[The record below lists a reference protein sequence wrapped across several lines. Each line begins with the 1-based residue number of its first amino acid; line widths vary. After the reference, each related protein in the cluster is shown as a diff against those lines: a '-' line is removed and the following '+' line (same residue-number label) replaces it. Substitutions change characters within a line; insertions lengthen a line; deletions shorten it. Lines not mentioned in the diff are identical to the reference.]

1 MPRLLV
7 EKGPDRGK
15 AVTVTTGQQ
24 VVAGRDKSADLQL
37 SDNMASRKHFLIAS
51 KGSIFGLK
59 DLGSANGTLVNGRKA
74 EGAHKLQ
81 YGDSIQVGETLLSW
95 LADETQE
102 KQGGLIGHAI
112 GGYRI
117 EERLGRGAM
126 GTVYKA
132 TQLSLGRT
140 VALKVLSPD
149 LVKDQK
155 FCEMFVK
162 EARAAGSLNHPN
174 IIQVYDVGDEGG
186 NYYFSMEFA
195 AKGSVLEELQAQR
208 QIPLPRAVKIMRD
221 SCAALDY
228 AERKGLVHR
237 DIKPDNL
244 MVMEDD
250 TVKLGDLGLAMSTVE
265 LQAEQ
270 DGVFGTPHYIAPE
283 QAMGKPIDHRA
294 DIYALGAT
302 FYRMLSGKTLFT
314 GTTVKEILKKQVRE
328 AHPPITDWVPDCP
341 EGIKRILDRMLVK
354 NPAERY
360 QHASEIAQ
368 DLTDFENLSAR
379 KAASSGT
386 AFGARVTGLSPD
398 QSQRIAE
405 QKSKR
410 SLMIAG
416 LAAAAAVIAAVIS
429 IGVFAFGDD
438 DPGPVNNDPVVGG
451 ANNESNAP
459 PGNGAGVPADV
470 LAANR
475 RVEERITIAKHLLDN
490 PPSTPEDLDRDV
502 DRIDTVLRETK
513 AKADPDLHK
522 QLQDLRDKLW
532 VLRNSMLE
540 SFQAAKDERDEAWR
554 KAEALIAEFK
564 FTGAKEPVAAFVTK
578 WKDSKDPQILGLVK
592 EVEDYIT
599 TTYPVRCD
607 NALREFVAR
616 INREERQADNLAE
629 AGLKVA
635 TIEGLAQRVRETE
648 EACDES
654 NAKKALGELAGR
666 LERKAAALN
675 KEADRAEQLRI
686 ENAAARARETLSKA
700 LDQSRGHVANGN
712 FTSSNRVMEDWKVSD
727 PDFTTDGSHELFRT
741 HREDLKARADQTQ
754 LIFESLQ
761 ILVNSLTKAS
771 DQKQTLLRNQ
781 AWPKD
786 AAELF
791 GGGDNPISLEV
802 ERNLQDRQ
810 WKLIV
815 FKGAS
820 PQTMACSD
828 FNTRAKRVAL
838 GNAIAHLFTHDDA
851 MKQKLERFT
860 ASGVNA
866 ATGIYAWLMD
876 MEAYEAAMPF
886 IEHGFG
892 KTPPG
897 TRQYAVAREYYAWS
911 LLARADMAGA
921 QGDREKAN
929 EYLQRLAKDFANTR
943 ANKGRK

>member
-24 VVAGRDKSADLQL
+24 IVAGRDKSADLQL
-37 SDNMASRKHFLIAS
+37 SDTMASRKHFLIAS

-81 YGDSIQVGETLLSW
+81 AGDSIQVGETLLSW
-95 LADETQE
+95 LADETQD

-149 LVKDQK
+149 LVKDEK

-162 EARAAGSLNHPN
+162 EARAAGGLNHPN
-174 IIQVYDVGDEGG
+174 IIQVYDVGDENG

-195 AKGSVLEELQAQR
+195 ARGSVLEELQAQR
-208 QIPLPRAVKIMRD
+208 QIPLTRAVKIIRD
-221 SCAALDY
+221 ACAALDY

-244 MVMEDD
+244 MVMEDH

-328 AHPPITDWVPDCP
+328 VHPPITDWVPDCP
-341 EGIKRILDRMLVK
+341 EAIGRILDRMLIK

-379 KAASSGT
+379 KTATSGS

-398 QSQRIAE
+398 QSQRIHE

-410 SLMIAG
+410 SLMIAAI
-416 LAAAAAVIAAVIS
+416 AAIAAVLAAVVS
-429 IGVFAFGDD
+429 VSVFAFGGS
-438 DPGPVNNDPVVGG
+438 DPGPENNAPIIGG
-451 ANNESNAP
+451 ANNESNTPPVNGTGVAP
-459 PGNGAGVPADV
+459 DV
-470 LAANR
+470 AAANK

-490 PPSTPEDLDRDV
+490 PPSTPEDLDRDL
-502 DRIDTVLRETK
+502 DRIDSVLRETK
-513 AKADPDLHK
+513 AKADPELHK
-522 QLQDLRDKLW
+522 QLTALRDRLW
-532 VLRNSMLE
+532 AKRNEMLE
-540 SFQAAKDERDEAWR
+540 SFQAAKDEHDEAWR
-554 KAEALIAEFK
+554 KSQALINDFK
-564 FTGAKEPVAAFVTK
+564 FEGAKEPLAAFITK
-578 WKDSKDPQILGLVK
+578 WKDSKDPQILALVTNTEKDLK
-592 EVEDYIT
+592 ES
-599 TTYPVRCD
+599 YPDRCL
-607 NALREFVAR
+607 NVQREFAR
-616 INREERQADNLAE
+616 RIAREEQQADGMSDA
-629 AGLKVA
+629 ALKVA

-648 EACDES
+648 EACDEA
-654 NAKKALGELAGR
+654 NAKKSLGELAAR
-666 LERKAAALN
+666 LERKVATL
-675 KEADRAEQLRI
+675 KKDADRAEQLRI
-686 ENAAARARETLSKA
+686 EGAAARARQTLDRA
-700 LDQSRGHVANGN
+700 LKDAATHVSNGN
-712 FTSSNRVMEDWKVSD
+712 FAAANRVMEDWKVSD
-727 PDFTTDGSHELFRT
+727 PDFTTDGSHELFKA
-741 HREDLKARADQTQ
+741 HHADLKARSEQTT
-754 LIFESLQ
+754 LILESLQ
-761 ILVNSLTKAS
+761 VLVGSLPS
-771 DQKQTLLRNQ
+771 VSIQKTNLLKNQ
-781 AWPKD
+781 PWPKD
-786 AAELF
+786 ASDLF
-791 GGGDNPISLEV
+791 GGGDNPISIEV

-810 WKLIV
+810 WKLNV
-815 FKGAS
+815 VAGAG
-820 PQTMACSD
+820 PRTMPAGD
-828 FNTRAKRVAL
+828 FNTRARRVAL
-838 GNAIAHLFTHDDA
+838 GNAIAHLFLYHDG
-851 MKQKLERFT
+851 MKQALTRAT
-860 ASGVNA
+860 ASGPCA
-866 ATGIYAWLMD
+866 AVGVYAWLMD
-876 MEAYEAAMPF
+876 MEAYEAATPF
-886 IEHGFG
+886 IEWGFE

-897 TRQYAVAREYYAWS
+897 NRHYNTVREYYAWS
-911 LLARADMAGA
+911 LLARAELASA
-921 QGDREKAN
+921 QGDRNKAN
-929 EYLQRLAKDFANTR
+929 EYLQRLATEFTNTR